1 MESFEKTKLSGIY
14 EDACDLKLENLYN
27 QCNAELGLQQ
37 SKRDQII
44 AFYIAIISFLV
55 PAIIDLSLPA
65 LAQALAYGV
74 LWGIGMILCSV
85 VRRYRVYKEVYWLT
99 SRTIS
104 TLMRVKKEHVSKDVI
119 QKIFAETMRMVQ
131 PTVVVVDPKADIP
144 LAENADKDAYKTCI
158 SYSLTRKKNKGSSEF
173 LLYKLISLMTCV
185 VLSIA
190 VFSLVSAIAPY
201 APSWLPQQAVM
212 VASVIVGAIP
222 GLVAYNTCI
231 SRYIIELSDIYA
243 YCFDGRK
250 DHFNAVYQKA
260 WFLHSFVSQDD
271 EESAPEEAET
281 EKEECAV

>member
-14 EDACDLKLENLYN
+14 EAACDLKLENLYN

-55 PAIIDLSLPA
+55 PAIIDLALPP
-65 LAQALAYGV
+65 LAQVLAYGV

-85 VRRYRVYKEVYWLT
+85 VRRYRVYKEAYWLT

-104 TLMRVKKEHVSKDVI
+104 TLMRVKKEYVSKDVI

-131 PTVVVVDPKADIP
+131 PTVVVVDPKADMP

-158 SYSLTRKKNKGSSEF
+158 SYPLTMKKNKGSSEF
-173 LLYKLISLMTCV
+173 LLYKLISLMACI

-190 VFSLVSAIAPY
+190 VFSAVLAIAPY
-201 APSWLPQQAVM
+201 APSCLPQQAVTVAGM
-212 VASVIVGAIP
+212 VIAAIP
-222 GLVAYNTCI
+222 GLVVYNKCL

-271 EESAPEEAET
+271 QKAEAK
-281 EKEECAV
+281 KEECAV